1 MEYLDRGEY
10 GVPLWERSDTT
21 APGEDSPW
29 QSRLAAGMLKLPSDA
44 ELKTYISD
52 DGLDL
57 SNPRTEHY
65 IAFS

>member
-1 MEYLDRGEY
+1 
-10 GVPLWERSDTT
+10 
-21 APGEDSPW
+21 
-29 QSRLAAGMLKLPSDA
+29 MLKLPSDA